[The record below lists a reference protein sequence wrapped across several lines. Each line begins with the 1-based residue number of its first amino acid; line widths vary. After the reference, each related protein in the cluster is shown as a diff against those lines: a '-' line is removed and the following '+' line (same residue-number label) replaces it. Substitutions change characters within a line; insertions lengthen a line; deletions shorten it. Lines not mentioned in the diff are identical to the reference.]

1 MTVML
6 IGVQGVHGGFKET
19 QQITAAIGD
28 SFWTNVTV
36 LGDFRVLLALMLPL
50 SLRYPRVFLSFLVA
64 SLIAGLAVRGLKL
77 AFHLPRPIQ
86 LLGSDAMTIIGI
98 PRSGKSFPSSHA
110 ALVAAF
116 VMVWVGQLD
125 WKKMLPM
132 VACALAVGL
141 ARVAVGAHWPI
152 DVLVG
157 AMVGIVAAWAANSIA
172 NYANAYVTPLI
183 RHLVAVLAVLA
194 VASLVFD
201 SLGYPEALL
210 LRCLILGIGV
220 AGYFTVY
227 ILPALTHSGAGSENK
242 QGNGLDA
249 K

>member
-1 MTVML
+1 MTSSSNLVADPNAKSEVITVGWSLRPDRRLVRVAVVSLFILLAMTVML
-6 IGVQGVHGGFKET
+6 VGVQGVHGGFKET
-19 QQITAAIGD
+19 QQITTPIGE

-36 LGDFRVLLALMLPL
+36 LGDFRVLLALMLPF
-50 SLRYPRVFLSFLVA
+50 SLRYPRIFLSFLVA

-77 AFHLPRPIQ
+77 AFHLPRPVQ

-116 VMVWVGQLD
+116 VMVWVGQLN

-132 VACALAVGL
+132 LACALAVGL

-157 AMVGIVAAWAANSIA
+157 AMVGIVAA
-172 NYANAYVTPLI
+172 
-183 RHLVAVLAVLA
+183 
-194 VASLVFD
+194 
-201 SLGYPEALL
+201 
-210 LRCLILGIGV
+210 
-220 AGYFTVY
+220 
-227 ILPALTHSGAGSENK
+227 
-242 QGNGLDA
+242 
-249 K
+249 